1 MSMFKRRYT
10 RRLEEEPITIKLS
23 ETETYTLR
31 PMSIT
36 ALPGRASAAK
46 VFKMMSETKDFKN
59 LIPFVQGLKMANMR
73 VSPGRWEALMRHTR
87 QNGQLSL
94 ILECARQPGRTGLL
108 LRHVPLV
115 QGFFFQLHRM
125 AQEADFKGPEVTKAL
140 NMGKQ
145 AVDIMDADL
154 PDHAYVSPAQ
164 NPKNN
169 LGVIATLLDLSSARA
184 INDFGGVDNE
194 KDVVGYAQKLV
205 ANLPKDH
212 FSAKAPTVEF
222 DRQSAAKWMQE
233 AYMVCSGL
241 QMSLSVQDVAADKRL
256 QNALTSRL
264 AEVKEAIK
272 TAVEDP
278 KLLRFRTHTWRLAR
292 DLLNA

>member
-1 MSMFKRRYT
+1 MFKRRHA

-31 PMSIT
+31 PMSIR
-36 ALPGRASAAK
+36 ALPGRGTATK
-46 VFKMMSETKDFKN
+46 VFTMMSEAKDFKN
-59 LIPFVQGLKMANMR
+59 LIPFMQGLKMANIR

-87 QNGQLSL
+87 PHGQLSL

-115 QGFFFQLHRM
+115 QAFFFQLHRM
-125 AQEADFKGPEVTKAL
+125 AQQVEFKGPEVTKAL

-154 PDHAYVSPAQ
+154 PDHAYDSPAQ

-169 LGVIATLLDLSSARA
+169 LGVIATLLELSSARA
-184 INDFGGVDNE
+184 ISDFGGIDNE

-205 ANLPKDH
+205 ANLPKGH
-212 FSAKAPTVEF
+212 FNDNALTDKS

-233 AYMVCSGL
+233 AIMVCSGL

-264 AEVKEAIK
+264 AEVKEAMK
-272 TAVEDP
+272 TALEDP
-278 KLLRFRTHTWRLAR
+278 SLERFHTLAWRLAQ